1 VSEIRRQSATSFG
14 VINGSSVCSAF
25 FWWLSGSSFFMS
37 VKYTSEECEKDDY
50 VERIR
55 EAKSRAVPPWLFR
68 YFNTIGST
76 KTAWMFSGGWS
87 EAESLLQAPR
97 DVRIEGLESVPTII
111 QQLKMAAQERIRV
124 MQQAKRLA
132 AEL

>member
-1 VSEIRRQSATSFG
+1 
-14 VINGSSVCSAF
+14 
-25 FWWLSGSSFFMS
+25 
-37 VKYTSEECEKDDY
+37 
-50 VERIR
+50 
-55 EAKSRAVPPWLFR
+55 
-68 YFNTIGST
+68 
-76 KTAWMFSGGWS
+76 MFSGGWS

-111 QQLKMAAQERIRV
+111 PQLKMAAQERIRV